1 MLELTTINTTELTNK
16 KLGTQLNTI
25 KKAVDTGNNQQW
37 KIADAIAT
45 IVDDELFVDDFE
57 TEGNLAKV
65 LGMSRPNLNK
75 MKKASHYHKEVEELN
90 AFTLTKV
97 MELLVIPQEEIV
109 DFLDGYMITPSST
122 CREVREAVSAWKDDN
137 VVADAEITD
146 AEDTEITDA
155 EDADTNTEITNNQN
169 EAETEEAIDYINAIE
184 KIAIKC
190 TESQSDGYS
199 QIMRIC
205 EAIEETNESGTKST
219 FDAVLEMVDTLEK
232 AELIAIKEYIEKRL

>member
-16 KLGTQLNTI
+16 KLGTQLNNI

-37 KIADAIAT
+37 KIADAIVT

-75 MKKASHYHKEVEELN
+75 MKKASHYHKEVAELN

-137 VVADAEITD
+137 IVADAEITD
-146 AEDTEITDA
+146 AEDA
-155 EDADTNTEITNNQN
+155 E
-169 EAETEEAIDYINAIE
+169 Y
-184 KIAIKC
+184 
-190 TESQSDGYS
+190 
-199 QIMRIC
+199 
-205 EAIEETNESGTKST
+205 ETNEKESEST
-219 FDAVLEMVDTLEK
+219 AVDESTESSTSNTDDDALAPIKNLIDTMNHD
-232 AELIAIKEYIEKRL
+232 ELLALKEYIEKRL

>member
-16 KLGTQLNTI
+16 KLGTQLNAI

-45 IVDDELFVDDFE
+45 IVDDELFIDDFE

-97 MELLVIPQEEIV
+97 MELLVIPQDEIV

-137 VVADAEITD
+137 IVADAEITD
-146 AEDTEITDA
+146 AEDA
-155 EDADTNTEITNNQN
+155 ED
-169 EAETEEAIDYINAIE
+169 
-184 KIAIKC
+184 
-190 TESQSDGYS
+190 
-199 QIMRIC
+199 
-205 EAIEETNESGTKST
+205 ETNENESEST
-219 FDAVLEMVDTLEK
+219 VVDESTESSTSNTDDDALAPIKNLIDTLNRD
-232 AELIAIKEYIEKRL
+232 ELLEVKEYIEKRL

>member
-16 KLGTQLNTI
+16 KLSTQINTI

-37 KIADAIAT
+37 KITDAIAT

-75 MKKASHYHKEVEELN
+75 MKKASHYHNEVEELN
-90 AFTLTKV
+90 DFTLTKV
-97 MELLVIPQEEIV
+97 MELLVIPKEEIV

-122 CREVREAVSAWKDDN
+122 CREVRDAVSAWKDDN

-146 AEDTEITDA
+146 SEESTDEA
-155 EDADTNTEITNNQN
+155 DAD
-169 EAETEEAIDYINAIE
+169 ETVVDES
-184 KIAIKC
+184 
-190 TESQSDGYS
+190 TES
-199 QIMRIC
+199 
-205 EAIEETNESGTKST
+205 ST
-219 FDAVLEMVDTLEK
+219 SNNDDDSLAPIKNLIDTLNRD
-232 AELIAIKEYIEKRL
+232 ELLEVKEYIEKRL

>member
-1 MLELTTINTTELTNK
+1 MLELATINTTELTNK
-16 KLGTQLNTI
+16 KLGTQLNNI

-45 IVDDELFVDDFE
+45 IVDDELFIDDFE

-90 AFTLTKV
+90 TFTLTKV

-146 AEDTEITDA
+146 AEDATDETIEDTTDVDESNESSTSNTY
-155 EDADTNTEITNNQN
+155 EDALAPIKNIIDTMTR
-169 EAETEEAIDYINAIE
+169 D
-184 KIAIKC
+184 
-190 TESQSDGYS
+190 
-199 QIMRIC
+199 
-205 EAIEETNESGTKST
+205 
-219 FDAVLEMVDTLEK
+219 
-232 AELIAIKEYIEKRL
+232 ELIALKEYIEKRL

>member
-16 KLGTQLNTI
+16 KLGTQLNAI
-25 KKAVDTGNNQQW
+25 KKAVDTGNNQKW

-75 MKKASHYHKEVEELN
+75 MKKASHYHKEVAELN

-97 MELLVIPQEEIV
+97 MELLVIPQDEVV

-137 VVADAEITD
+137 IVADAEITD
-146 AEDTEITDA
+146 AEYA
-155 EDADTNTEITNNQN
+155 ED
-169 EAETEEAIDYINAIE
+169 
-184 KIAIKC
+184 
-190 TESQSDGYS
+190 
-199 QIMRIC
+199 
-205 EAIEETNESGTKST
+205 ETNEKESESPVVDEST
-219 FDAVLEMVDTLEK
+219 ESSTSNTDDDSLAPIKNLIDTMNHD
-232 AELIAIKEYIEKRL
+232 ELLALKEYIEKRL

>member
-1 MLELTTINTTELTNK
+1 MLELTTINTTELVNK
-16 KLGTQLNTI
+16 KLGTQLNAI

-45 IVDDELFVDDFE
+45 IVDDELFIEDFE

-109 DFLDGYMITPSST
+109 DFLDGYMVTPSST

-146 AEDTEITDA
+146 AEDA
-155 EDADTNTEITNNQN
+155 E
-169 EAETEEAIDYINAIE
+169 Y
-184 KIAIKC
+184 
-190 TESQSDGYS
+190 
-199 QIMRIC
+199 
-205 EAIEETNESGTKST
+205 ETNENESEST
-219 FDAVLEMVDTLEK
+219 VVDESTESSTSNTDDDALSSIKNLIDTMTRDELLVL
-232 AELIAIKEYIEKRL
+232 KEYIEKRL

>member
-16 KLGTQLNTI
+16 KLGTQLNAI

-45 IVDDELFVDDFE
+45 IVDDELFIDDFE

-90 AFTLTKV
+90 SFTLTKV
-97 MELLVIPQEEIV
+97 MELLVIPRDKII

-137 VVADAEITD
+137 IVADAEITD
-146 AEDTEITDA
+146 AEDA
-155 EDADTNTEITNNQN
+155 EDVTDEN
-169 EAETEEAIDYINAIE
+169 EYESTVVDDS
-184 KIAIKC
+184 
-190 TESQSDGYS
+190 TESSTS
-199 QIMRIC
+199 N
-205 EAIEETNESGTKST
+205 TND
-219 FDAVLEMVDTLEK
+219 DALASIKNLIDTMNHD
-232 AELIAIKEYIEKRL
+232 ELLALKEYIEKRL

>member
-16 KLGTQLNTI
+16 KLCTQLNTI

-97 MELLVIPQEEIV
+97 MELLVIPQDKII

-122 CREVREAVSAWKDDN
+122 CREVRDAVSAWKDDN
-137 VVADAEITD
+137 IVADAEITD
-146 AEDTEITDA
+146 AEDA
-155 EDADTNTEITNNQN
+155 EDESTVVD
-169 EAETEEAIDYINAIE
+169 DS
-184 KIAIKC
+184 
-190 TESQSDGYS
+190 TESSTS
-199 QIMRIC
+199 N
-205 EAIEETNESGTKST
+205 NED
-219 FDAVLEMVDTLEK
+219 DALAEIKKMIDLMNRDELLEL
-232 AELIAIKEYIEKRL
+232 KEYIERWL

>member
-1 MLELTTINTTELTNK
+1 MLELITINTTELTNK

-97 MELLVIPQEEIV
+97 MELLVIPKEEIV

-137 VVADAEITD
+137 IVADAEITD
-146 AEDTEITDA
+146 AEDAEDADAEITDA
-155 EDADTNTEITNNQN
+155 EDAEDTEDAKDEVEQ
-169 EAETEEAIDYINAIE
+169 ESKVVDEESKQCDTPSAYFTILELVE
-184 KIAIKC
+184 KLE
-190 TESQSDGYS
+190 ES
-199 QIMRIC
+199 
-205 EAIEETNESGTKST
+205 
-219 FDAVLEMVDTLEK
+219 
-232 AELIAIKEYIEKRL
+232 ELIALKEYIEKRL

>member
-16 KLGTQLNTI
+16 KLGTQLNAI

-45 IVDDELFVDDFE
+45 IVDDELFIDDFE

-97 MELLVIPQEEIV
+97 MELLVIPKEEIV

-137 VVADAEITD
+137 IVADAEITD
-146 AEDTEITDA
+146 AEDA
-155 EDADTNTEITNNQN
+155 EDVNDEVVQ
-169 EAETEEAIDYINAIE
+169 ESKAIDEESTQCDAPSAYFTILELVE
-184 KIAIKC
+184 KL
-190 TESQSDGYS
+190 
-199 QIMRIC
+199 
-205 EAIEETNESGTKST
+205 EE
-219 FDAVLEMVDTLEK
+219 
-232 AELIAIKEYIEKRL
+232 AELIALKEYIEKRL

>member
-1 MLELTTINTTELTNK
+1 MFHVKHLYNFIKEKEKNMLELTTINTMELTNK
-16 KLGTQLNTI
+16 KLGTQLNAI

-45 IVDDELFVDDFE
+45 IVDDELFIEDFE

-90 AFTLTKV
+90 SFTLTKV

-137 VVADAEITD
+137 IIVDASGVHSIESEITD
-146 AEDTEITDA
+146 TEDESTVVDDSTDSA
-155 EDADTNTEITNNQN
+155 TSNTDEDALAPIKNLIDTMNR
-169 EAETEEAIDYINAIE
+169 D
-184 KIAIKC
+184 
-190 TESQSDGYS
+190 
-199 QIMRIC
+199 
-205 EAIEETNESGTKST
+205 
-219 FDAVLEMVDTLEK
+219 
-232 AELIAIKEYIEKRL
+232 ELLALKEYIEKRL

>member
-16 KLGTQLNTI
+16 KLGTQLNAI

-45 IVDDELFVDDFE
+45 IVDDELFIEDFE

-90 AFTLTKV
+90 SFTLTKV
-97 MELLVIPQEEIV
+97 MELLVIPQEAIV

-146 AEDTEITDA
+146 AEEATDETR
-155 EDADTNTEITNNQN
+155 EDNTE
-169 EAETEEAIDYINAIE
+169 DD
-184 KIAIKC
+184 
-190 TESQSDGYS
+190 ES
-199 QIMRIC
+199 
-205 EAIEETNESGTKST
+205 NESSKSNT
-219 FDAVLEMVDTLEK
+219 DDDALAPVKNLIDTLTRD
-232 AELIAIKEYIEKRL
+232 ELLEVKDYIEKRL

>member
-97 MELLVIPQEEIV
+97 MELLVIPQDEIV

-137 VVADAEITD
+137 IVADAKITDVDDEAD
-146 AEDTEITDA
+146 AEDEVEQESKTIDEESTQC
-155 EDADTNTEITNNQN
+155 DTPSTYFTILELV
-169 EAETEEAIDYINAIE
+169 E
-184 KIAIKC
+184 K
-190 TESQSDGYS
+190 
-199 QIMRIC
+199 
-205 EAIEETNESGTKST
+205 
-219 FDAVLEMVDTLEK
+219 LEK
-232 AELIAIKEYIEKRL
+232 AELIELKEYIEKRL

>member
-16 KLGTQLNTI
+16 KLGTQLNAI

-37 KIADAIAT
+37 KIADSIAT

-97 MELLVIPQEEIV
+97 MELLVIPKEEIV

-122 CREVREAVSAWKDDN
+122 VREVREAVSAWKDDN
-137 VVADAEITD
+137 IVADAEITD
-146 AEDTEITDA
+146 AEDAEDTENTDA
-155 EDADTNTEITNNQN
+155 EESTVVD
-169 EAETEEAIDYINAIE
+169 EA
-184 KIAIKC
+184 
-190 TESQSDGYS
+190 TESSTSNNDDDALS
-199 QIMRIC
+199 SIKNLIDTMSR
-205 EAIEETNESGTKST
+205 EELL
-219 FDAVLEMVDTLEK
+219 AV
-232 AELIAIKEYIEKRL
+232 KEYIEKRL

>member
-16 KLGTQLNTI
+16 KLGTQLNAI

-45 IVDDELFVDDFE
+45 IVDDELFVDDFK

-75 MKKASHYHKEVEELN
+75 MKKASHYHKEVAELN
-90 AFTLTKV
+90 AFTLTKI
-97 MELLVIPQEEIV
+97 MELLVIPQDEIV
-109 DFLDGYMITPSST
+109 EFLDGYMITPSST

-146 AEDTEITDA
+146 AEDA
-155 EDADTNTEITNNQN
+155 EDATDEN
-169 EAETEEAIDYINAIE
+169 EYESTVVDDS
-184 KIAIKC
+184 
-190 TESQSDGYS
+190 TES
-199 QIMRIC
+199 
-205 EAIEETNESGTKST
+205 ST
-219 FDAVLEMVDTLEK
+219 SNMNDDALASIKNLIDTMNRDELLEL
-232 AELIAIKEYIEKRL
+232 KEYIEKRL

>member
-16 KLGTQLNTI
+16 KLGTQLNAI

-75 MKKASHYHKEVEELN
+75 MKKASHYHKEVAELN

-137 VVADAEITD
+137 IVADAEITD
-146 AEDTEITDA
+146 AEDA
-155 EDADTNTEITNNQN
+155 ED
-169 EAETEEAIDYINAIE
+169 
-184 KIAIKC
+184 
-190 TESQSDGYS
+190 
-199 QIMRIC
+199 
-205 EAIEETNESGTKST
+205 ETNENESEST
-219 FDAVLEMVDTLEK
+219 VVDESTESSTSNTDDDSLAQVKNLIDTMNRDELLEL
-232 AELIAIKEYIEKRL
+232 KEYIEKRL

>member
-1 MLELTTINTTELTNK
+1 MLELTTINTTEFTNK

-75 MKKASHYHKEVEELN
+75 MKKASHYHKEVAELN

-97 MELLVIPQEEIV
+97 MELLVIPKEKIV
-109 DFLDGYMITPSST
+109 EFLDGYMITPSST
-122 CREVREAVSAWKDDN
+122 CREVRDAVSAWKDDN
-137 VVADAEITD
+137 IVADAEITD
-146 AEDTEITDA
+146 AEDA
-155 EDADTNTEITNNQN
+155 EDT
-169 EAETEEAIDYINAIE
+169 IDE
-184 KIAIKC
+184 
-190 TESQSDGYS
+190 
-199 QIMRIC
+199 
-205 EAIEETNESGTKST
+205 NESEST
-219 FDAVLEMVDTLEK
+219 VVDDSMDSSTSNIDDAALAEIKKMIDLMNREELLEL
-232 AELIAIKEYIEKRL
+232 KEYIERWL

>member
-16 KLGTQLNTI
+16 KLSTQLNAI

-45 IVDDELFVDDFE
+45 IVDDELFIDDFE

-97 MELLVIPQEEIV
+97 MELLVIPQDEIV

-146 AEDTEITDA
+146 AEDEVEQESKVVD
-155 EDADTNTEITNNQN
+155 ES
-169 EAETEEAIDYINAIE
+169 
-184 KIAIKC
+184 
-190 TESQSDGYS
+190 TESSTSNNENDALTS
-199 QIMRIC
+199 IKNLIDTMSR
-205 EAIEETNESGTKST
+205 EELL
-219 FDAVLEMVDTLEK
+219 AL
-232 AELIAIKEYIEKRL
+232 KEYIEKRL

>member
-16 KLGTQLNTI
+16 KLGTQLNNI

-90 AFTLTKV
+90 NFTLTKV
-97 MELLVIPQEEIV
+97 MELLIIPKEKIV
-109 DFLDGYMITPSST
+109 EFLDDYMITPSST

-137 VVADAEITD
+137 IVADAEITD
-146 AEDTEITDA
+146 AED
-155 EDADTNTEITNNQN
+155 
-169 EAETEEAIDYINAIE
+169 
-184 KIAIKC
+184 
-190 TESQSDGYS
+190 
-199 QIMRIC
+199 
-205 EAIEETNESGTKST
+205 ETNEDESEST
-219 FDAVLEMVDTLEK
+219 ESSTSNTDDDSLAPIKNLIDTLNRD
-232 AELIAIKEYIEKRL
+232 ELIELKEYIERWL

>member
-45 IVDDELFVDDFE
+45 IVDDELFIDDFE

-90 AFTLTKV
+90 SFTLTKV
-97 MELLVIPQEEIV
+97 MELLVIPQDKII

-122 CREVREAVSAWKDDN
+122 CREVRDAVSAWKDDN

-146 AEDTEITDA
+146 AEDAEDA
-155 EDADTNTEITNNQN
+155 EDAKDAEDATDDNLTESSTSNKDDDAL
-169 EAETEEAIDYINAIE
+169 AEIKKMIDLMNRDELLELKDYIE
-184 KIAIKC
+184 
-190 TESQSDGYS
+190 
-199 QIMRIC
+199 RW
-205 EAIEETNESGTKST
+205 
-219 FDAVLEMVDTLEK
+219 L
-232 AELIAIKEYIEKRL
+232 

>member
-1 MLELTTINTTELTNK
+1 MLELTTINTTELINK
-16 KLGTQLNTI
+16 KLGTQLNAI

-137 VVADAEITD
+137 IVADAEITD
-146 AEDTEITDA
+146 AEDSVNSTD
-155 EDADTNTEITNNQN
+155 EDERESKVVDD
-169 EAETEEAIDYINAIE
+169 ET
-184 KIAIKC
+184 
-190 TESQSDGYS
+190 TESPASNTDD
-199 QIMRIC
+199 
-205 EAIEETNESGTKST
+205 
-219 FDAVLEMVDTLEK
+219 DALAPIKNLIDTMNRD
-232 AELIAIKEYIEKRL
+232 ELLALKEYIEKRL

>member
-16 KLGTQLNTI
+16 KLGTQLNAI

-45 IVDDELFVDDFE
+45 IVDDELFIDDFE

-97 MELLVIPQEEIV
+97 MELLVIPQDEIV

-146 AEDTEITDA
+146 AEDE
-155 EDADTNTEITNNQN
+155 EDVEDEVEQ
-169 EAETEEAIDYINAIE
+169 ELKVVDES
-184 KIAIKC
+184 
-190 TESQSDGYS
+190 TES
-199 QIMRIC
+199 
-205 EAIEETNESGTKST
+205 ST
-219 FDAVLEMVDTLEK
+219 SNADDDSLAPIKKLIDTLNRD
-232 AELIAIKEYIEKRL
+232 ELLEVKEYIETRL

>member
-1 MLELTTINTTELTNK
+1 MLELTTINITELTNK
-16 KLGTQLNTI
+16 KLGTQLNNI

-75 MKKASHYHKEVEELN
+75 MKRASHYHKEVEELN

-97 MELLVIPQEEIV
+97 MELLVIPQEEVV

-122 CREVREAVSAWKDDN
+122 VREVREAVSAWKDDN
-137 VVADAEITD
+137 IVADAK
-146 AEDTEITDA
+146 ITDA
-155 EDADTNTEITNNQN
+155 EDAEYTENTDVEESTVVD
-169 EAETEEAIDYINAIE
+169 EA
-184 KIAIKC
+184 
-190 TESQSDGYS
+190 TESSTSNNNDDALVS
-199 QIMRIC
+199 IKNLIDTMSR
-205 EAIEETNESGTKST
+205 EELL
-219 FDAVLEMVDTLEK
+219 AVY
-232 AELIAIKEYIEKRL
+232 EYIEKRL

>member
-16 KLGTQLNTI
+16 KLGTQLNNI

-45 IVDDELFVDDFE
+45 IVDDELFIDDFE

-97 MELLVIPQEEIV
+97 MELLVIPQEEII

-122 CREVREAVSAWKDDN
+122 CREVREAVIAWKDDN
-137 VVADAEITD
+137 IVAESTV
-146 AEDTEITDA
+146 
-155 EDADTNTEITNNQN
+155 
-169 EAETEEAIDYINAIE
+169 IDE
-184 KIAIKC
+184 S
-190 TESQSDGYS
+190 TESSTS
-199 QIMRIC
+199 N
-205 EAIEETNESGTKST
+205 NEN
-219 FDAVLEMVDTLEK
+219 DALSPIKNLIDTMNHD
-232 AELIAIKEYIEKRL
+232 ELLALKEYIEKRL

>member
-16 KLGTQLNTI
+16 KLGTQLNAI

-75 MKKASHYHKEVEELN
+75 MKKASHYHKEVAELN

-137 VVADAEITD
+137 IVADAEITD
-146 AEDTEITDA
+146 AEDA
-155 EDADTNTEITNNQN
+155 EDEKESESTVVDEDTDSSTSNTDDDSL
-169 EAETEEAIDYINAIE
+169 AP
-184 KIAIKC
+184 IKNL
-190 TESQSDGYS
+190 
-199 QIMRIC
+199 I
-205 EAIEETNESGTKST
+205 
-219 FDAVLEMVDTLEK
+219 DTLNRD
-232 AELIAIKEYIEKRL
+232 ELLEVKDYIEKRL

>member
-16 KLGTQLNTI
+16 KLGTQLNAI
-25 KKAVDTGNNQQW
+25 KKAVDTGNDQQC

-75 MKKASHYHKEVEELN
+75 MKKASHYHKEVAELN

-137 VVADAEITD
+137 IVADAEITD
-146 AEDTEITDA
+146 AEDA
-155 EDADTNTEITNNQN
+155 EDATDENESESTVVDESTESSESNTE
-169 EAETEEAIDYINAIE
+169 
-184 KIAIKC
+184 
-190 TESQSDGYS
+190 ESTLHTVLAL
-199 QIMRIC
+199 I
-205 EAIEETNESGTKST
+205 GTMDKK
-219 FDAVLEMVDTLEK
+219 DLMTL
-232 AELIAIKEYIEKRL
+232 KEYIEKRL

>member
-16 KLGTQLNTI
+16 KLSTQLNAI

-45 IVDDELFVDDFE
+45 IVDDELFIDDFE

-90 AFTLTKV
+90 AFTLTNV
-97 MELLVIPQEEIV
+97 MELLVIPQDEIV

-137 VVADAEITD
+137 VVAD
-146 AEDTEITDA
+146 TEITDA
-155 EDADTNTEITNNQN
+155 EDAEDVKDEVEQ
-169 EAETEEAIDYINAIE
+169 ESKVVDES
-184 KIAIKC
+184 
-190 TESQSDGYS
+190 TESSTSNNENDALTS
-199 QIMRIC
+199 IKNLIDTMSR
-205 EAIEETNESGTKST
+205 EELL
-219 FDAVLEMVDTLEK
+219 AL
-232 AELIAIKEYIEKRL
+232 KEYIEKRL

>member
-16 KLGTQLNTI
+16 KLGTQLNAI

-97 MELLVIPQEEIV
+97 MELLVIPQDKIV
-109 DFLDGYMITPSST
+109 EFLDEYMITPSST

-137 VVADAEITD
+137 IVADAEITD
-146 AEDTEITDA
+146 AEDTEDATD
-155 EDADTNTEITNNQN
+155 E
-169 EAETEEAIDYINAIE
+169 
-184 KIAIKC
+184 
-190 TESQSDGYS
+190 
-199 QIMRIC
+199 
-205 EAIEETNESGTKST
+205 NESEST
-219 FDAVLEMVDTLEK
+219 VVDNSTDSSTSNTDDDALAPLENLIDTLNRD
-232 AELIAIKEYIEKRL
+232 ELLELKEYIEKRL

>member
-16 KLGTQLNTI
+16 KLGTQLNAI

-97 MELLVIPQEEIV
+97 MELLVIPQEKIV
-109 DFLDGYMITPSST
+109 EFLDGYMITPSST

-146 AEDTEITDA
+146 AEDEV
-155 EDADTNTEITNNQN
+155 
-169 EAETEEAIDYINAIE
+169 EES
-184 KIAIKC
+184 
-190 TESQSDGYS
+190 TES
-199 QIMRIC
+199 
-205 EAIEETNESGTKST
+205 ST
-219 FDAVLEMVDTLEK
+219 SNTDDDSLAPIKNLIDTMNHD
-232 AELIAIKEYIEKRL
+232 ELLALKEYIEKRL